1 MAARFKKPRDPQETS
16 ERNRMAARFLREAEA
31 RKQSAPAEEKPVD
44 EEYKLTIQDYIKY
57 SPTIAKELAKESPQ
71 ILNQMINPV
80 NAFIGA
86 DSSARLSEAI
96 GPEINRAASGQG
108 FKPQRIGSLEMSPKL
123 AALARMI
130 PGATDSLTQSSL
142 GTYFSTEAAS
152 KAVKNMMGLS
162 PKGITKGDLVWL
174 GLMYGRPIKTTKSI
188 VGNAIRTASKLIP

>member
-1 MAARFKKPRDPQETS
+1 MAARFKKPRDPQETV
-16 ERNRMAARFLREAEA
+16 ERGRFAGRVLAARQPVQRE
-31 RKQSAPAEEKPVD
+31 QKPVD

-71 ILNQMINPV
+71 ILNQMVNPV

-86 DSSARLSEAI
+86 DSGARLSEAI

-174 GLMYGRPIKTTKSI
+174 GLMYGQPVKSTKKLFK
-188 VGNAIRTASKLIP
+188 AASKLIP

>member
-1 MAARFKKPRDPQETS
+1 MAARFKKPRDPQETV
-16 ERNRMAARFLREAEA
+16 ERGRFAGRVLAARQPVQRE
-31 RKQSAPAEEKPVD
+31 QKPVY

-71 ILNQMINPV
+71 ILNQMVNPV

-86 DSSARLSEAI
+86 DSGARLSEAI

-174 GLMYGRPIKTTKSI
+174 GLMYGQPVKSTKKLFK
-188 VGNAIRTASKLIP
+188 AASKLIP